1 MKLRSIS
8 ILAALLIL
16 TLSMAMAWPKIHKTV
31 YVAEP
36 TVVGGVEV
44 EPGTRNIHH
53 RLERNRPQLSSQFLA
68 PGKTIATAPATL
80 VPAKNRYDSLT
91 TSQTQDGKKS
101 LVEIRLTNSTLD
113 FVQGDARS
121 GN

>member
-1 MKLRSIS
+1 MKLRSMS
-8 ILAALLIL
+8 MLTAFLIL

-31 YVAEP
+31 CIIEP

-44 EPGTRNIHH
+44 EPGTYSIDWSGTGPNVQVSFSR
-53 RLERNRPQLSSQFLA
+53 Q
-68 PGKTIATAPATL
+68 GKTIATAPATL

-101 LVEIRLTNSTLD
+101 LVEIKLTNSTLD
-113 FVQGDARS
+113 FIQGDARS

>member
-1 MKLRSIS
+1 MKLGSIS

-16 TLSMAMAWPKIHKTV
+16 SLSTAVAWPKIHKTV
-31 YVAEP
+31 YVAEV

-44 EPGTRNIHH
+44 EPGTYTIDWIGTGPNVQVNFSR
-53 RLERNRPQLSSQFLA
+53 Q
-68 PGKTIATAPATL
+68 GKTIATAPAML

-91 TSQTQDGKKS
+91 TSQTQDGKKI